1 MISRSEYL
9 LLLMLALVACRKPQI
24 IEEPNEEPSPT
35 DIVGEGTIVSPYSVS
50 DAQMVKVADDV
61 WVEGFVV
68 GAVSG
73 SIGAGCVWSVPTFIS
88 ANILLADDTIAHD
101 SHCVLPVQLTTNK
114 KIRSRLNLEDNPELL
129 HQFII
134 VRGRLDTYYSVPG
147 IRDITAY
154 RLAGG
159 EEMIGDITADDEWS
173 GVIYLPQVTQ

>member
-1 MISRSEYL
+1 MTSRSEYL

-24 IEEPNEEPSPT
+24 IEEPNEDPSPT
-35 DIVGEGTIVSPYSVS
+35 EIVGEGTIASPYSVS
-50 DAQMVKVADDV
+50 DARLVTMSDDV

-73 SIGAGCVWSVPTFIS
+73 SIGAGCVWSVPTSIS
-88 ANILLADDTIAHD
+88 ANILLSDDTLAHD
-101 SHCVLPVQLTTNK
+101 SRRVLPVQLTTNK
-114 KIRSRLNLEDNPELL
+114 KIRSRLNLADNPELL
-129 HQFII
+129 HKAII

-159 EEMIGDITADDEWS
+159 EEMSGDISADDEWS
-173 GVIYLPQVTQ
+173 GVIYLP

>member
-1 MISRSEYL
+1 M
-9 LLLMLALVACRKPQI
+9 
-24 IEEPNEEPSPT
+24 
-35 DIVGEGTIVSPYSVS
+35 SPYSVS
-50 DAQMVKVADDV
+50 DARLVKVADDV
-61 WVEGFVV
+61 WIQGYIV

-88 ANILLADDTIAHD
+88 ANILLADDTIARD
-101 SHCVLPVQLTTNK
+101 SHRVLPVQLTTNK
-114 KIRSRLNLEDNPELL
+114 KIRSRLNLADNPELL

-154 RLAGG
+154 RLVGG